1 MASTRKL
8 SVLGSCKICKRQAR
22 GFLYIPQRGHLKK
35 PAQFCSIKCMDNYMI
50 DKSPNEK
57 VALNE
62 ASAAAGAFIEATG
75 NYDFT
80 KFTPDQFDE
89 FIEAIVTAYVDSLQ
103 AQRVDTEGV
112 RFP

>member
-1 MASTRKL
+1 
-8 SVLGSCKICKRQAR
+8 
-22 GFLYIPQRGHLKK
+22 
-35 PAQFCSIKCMDNYMI
+35 MDNYMI

-62 ASAAAGAFIEATG
+62 ARAAAGMFIEANG
-75 NYDFT
+75 VYDFLQFSPT
-80 KFTPDQFDE
+80 QFDE

-103 AQRVDTEGV
+103 TQRVDTEGV